1 MTSAHHLHHP
11 PAGSPRALR
20 RLDRRSRPQTASSG
34 VTLAAI
40 AAAAFVLGT
49 AELVVVGVLDLVAAD
64 FHVSVARAGLLV
76 TAYAAGISVGGPVL
90 AALTLRFGRTAVMR
104 AALAAYLAGNLVAV
118 AATTFEMV
126 LIARVATGA
135 LHGLFIGA
143 AFAVAASVVPRERM
157 GRAISA
163 VFGGIAVSAAVGVP
177 LGTLVG
183 QTFGWQATFVAVVAM
198 GTVAMAAAVGLV
210 PDVAQPGSSGT
221 RAQAR
226 HALAP
231 RVLAILA
238 IGFLLMGGQFAG
250 LTYLATYLSE
260 ITGVSGAMTT
270 IFLLCFGVAN
280 AVGTMFGGRE
290 ADRDAAGTLLRA
302 NLILVA
308 ALAVLSVTDAT
319 PILTAVALA
328 AWGLVGFGLVPSL
341 QHRVVHARR
350 SRSRAGS
357 RFAGLGG
364 DRRHRRRLAGRRLG
378 GRQRRPGPDRP
389 GCADLRR
396 RAACHLGR
404 RPPPLTRPEPRA
416 VTGGL
421 TQRPTNHRVRSP
433 ACSPTAG
440 PTAASPSPISTRRGA
455 STATCSGCAPPRS
468 TA

>member
-1 MTSAHHLHHP
+1 MSGMTSAHHLHHP

-76 TAYAAGISVGGPVL
+76 TAYATGISVGGPVL

-341 QHRVVHARR
+341 QHRVVTLAGPGAELAAALPA
-350 SRSRAGS
+350 SAVTAGIAAGS
-357 RFAGLGG
+357 
-364 DRRHRRRLAGRRLG
+364 LAGGWAVGSG
-378 GRQRRPGPDRP
+378 GRAPIVLAALI
-389 GCADLRR
+389 CA
-396 RAACHLGR
+396 AALPATWAAGR
-404 RPPPLTRPEPRA
+404 L
-416 VTGGL
+416 
-421 TQRPTNHRVRSP
+421 RSP
-433 ACSPTAG
+433 DQNPA
-440 PTAASPSPISTRRGA
+440 PSPA
-455 STATCSGCAPPRS
+455 A
-468 TA
+468 